1 MTTRMKQIAVLLLA
15 VLSSGCASTQESP
28 AGWSPAGG
36 MSMVEARARAACELK
51 GYREASVKEVN
62 SMVARAARSERQ
74 LAMLKRNAQEYAE
87 AYKRSGG
94 KASKELREIEAAG
107 DRLIQAYVAD
117 DAGDQ
122 MMDEAGKLAQDGRDF
137 RNCMLIELG
146 EAMERNRTNNIRC
159 TSRYLGGMSTLNC
172 Y

>member
-1 MTTRMKQIAVLLLA
+1 
-15 VLSSGCASTQESP
+15 
-28 AGWSPAGG
+28 
-36 MSMVEARARAACELK
+36 
-51 GYREASVKEVN
+51 
-62 SMVARAARSERQ
+62 MVARAARSERQ

-94 KASKELREIEAAG
+94 KASKELREIETAG

-146 EAMERNRTNNIRC
+146 KATERNRAN
-159 TSRYLGGMSTLNC
+159 
-172 Y
+172 